1 MHSSKIDID
10 VDAQRISGTFAFPD
24 TGMPGV
30 LFLHGWAGSQER
42 DLRRAK
48 DIAALGS
55 VCLTF
60 DMRGHAATLSQQ
72 RYVTRGDNLND
83 ALAAYDRLAAHPDID
98 PDAIAVI
105 GSSYGGYLATILTS
119 LRPVR
124 WLALRVPALYRDADW
139 DVPKY
144 ALDKADLAEYRST
157 IVMPADNNALSV
169 SRRFKGDVLIVSSEH
184 DEIVPHA
191 AIASYRAAFI
201 NARSL
206 TARII
211 SGADHALSQPEGQ
224 RAYDSLLLEWFREMI
239 LGARR

>member
-1 MHSSKIDID
+1 MLSKRIEIE
-10 VDAQRISGTFAFPD
+10 VDTQHIMGTFAAPE

-42 DLRRAK
+42 DLERAR
-48 DIAALGS
+48 DMSALGS

-60 DMRGHAATLSQQ
+60 DMRGHADTISQQ

-83 ALAAYDRLAAHPDID
+83 ALAAYDVLAAHPSID
-98 PDAIAVI
+98 PNSIAVI

-124 WLALRVPALYRDADW
+124 WLALRVPALYRDTEW
-139 DVPKY
+139 DVPKFS
-144 ALDKADLAEYRST
+144 LDRKNLADYRSSM
-157 IVMPADNNALSV
+157 VMSDDNKALFV
-169 SRRFKGDVLIVSSEH
+169 SRAFKGDVLIVSSEH

-191 AIASYRAAFI
+191 AIASYRSAFH

-206 TARII
+206 TSRII
-211 SGADHALSQPEGQ
+211 ANADHSLSDPESQ
-224 RAYDSLLLEWFREMI
+224 RAYDSLLLRWFREMVF
-239 LGARR
+239 GAR